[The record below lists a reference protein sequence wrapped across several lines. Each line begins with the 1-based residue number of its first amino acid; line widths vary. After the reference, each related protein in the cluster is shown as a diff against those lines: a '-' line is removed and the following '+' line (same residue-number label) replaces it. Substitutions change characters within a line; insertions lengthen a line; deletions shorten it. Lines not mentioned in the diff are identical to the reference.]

1 MVHNISAQD
10 RPSVEQTPGSHR
22 RKRRAVNC
30 EECRRSKLRCDRQH
44 PCGACK
50 RRRREASCSY
60 KVLSSAPTSAK
71 SHGTPVTAPAPTV
84 LNGEVVS
91 PSTPLRQNFAGT
103 SDLYSE
109 LPISETTQA
118 PLGAHWEV
126 VLERPGPEYEAHDTL
141 SPLSITPRM
150 PLQEIIDCLPPKSCC
165 DYLISHFFKHI
176 SPLFPILHGPT
187 FQKQYV
193 AFVQRPHTIDL
204 AWLALLFS
212 VCSLALNTMDE
223 SDPRLHPCWPQPP
236 QSPTQVPAT
245 VSLSRRLLR
254 TAMTCLLQDEFFIR
268 HKFST
273 FEALLMVIYNLSH
286 NESVDQG
293 WGLLGMA
300 LNIGIALRCNVDQ
313 NLGPIETERRRRCW
327 AGLLTL
333 HTYQGMLFRDVDM
346 SYLLNIKA
354 IPPADVNDADVTEDG
369 ILLRSCRGEP
379 THMSVMMAKLRLFRL
394 STQICHH
401 ISGPSRLDERLLH
414 EFDAA
419 IAEEQ
424 KQWDSTYL
432 IDGSPNLLDSNS
444 YAYWCVLQTYA
455 HHLYLLLH
463 RPFHHSK
470 APCFLP
476 TSRERCI
483 SSSVALIS
491 IHRQLYEA
499 PLLRNYLWLL
509 SGVTSLKALH
519 AAVALYSC
527 LQDTPAA
534 VNPAYDLNIFREDL
548 ERLTVCMKNTSGR
561 SNICLRA
568 YHILRRL
575 QVQAGTENP
584 PTGSPQT
591 ELEGLFENF
600 TDIREWM
607 DSDLINWTLDG
618 AFNISAT

>member
-1 MVHNISAQD
+1 MIHNTSAHNS
-10 RPSVEQTPGSHR
+10 PPVEQTPGSLR

-30 EECRRSKLRCDRQH
+30 VECRRSKLRCDRQH

-60 KVLSSAPTSAK
+60 EIISAIPTSTK
-71 SHGTPVTAPAPTV
+71 THRTPVTAAGPTALTGGV
-84 LNGEVVS
+84 EF
-91 PSTPLRQNFAGT
+91 PSTPLRPE
-103 SDLYSE
+103 LYPE
-109 LPISETTQA
+109 LPISEATQA

-126 VLERPGPEYEAHDTL
+126 VLERPGLEHDAHDTL
-141 SPLSITPRM
+141 SPLSIIPRM
-150 PLQEIIDCLPPKSCC
+150 SVQEIIDSLPPKSCC
-165 DYLISHFFKHI
+165 DYLVSHFFKHI
-176 SPLFPILHGPT
+176 SALFPILHGPT
-187 FQKQYV
+187 FQKQYT
-193 AFVQRPHTIDL
+193 AFMQRPHDIDL

-212 VCSLALNTMDE
+212 LCSLALNTMDE
-223 SDPRLHPCWPQPP
+223 SDPRLESCLSQPSS
-236 QSPTQVPAT
+236 SPTQVPAT
-245 VSLSRRLLR
+245 VSLSRRLLQ
-254 TAMTCLLQDEFFIR
+254 TAMTCLIQDEFFIR

-293 WGLLGMA
+293 WALLGMA

-313 NLGPIETERRRRCW
+313 NSSPIETERRRRCW

-346 SYLLNIKA
+346 SYLLNIEA
-354 IPPADVNDADVTEDG
+354 TPPADVNDADITDEG
-369 ILLRSCRGEP
+369 ILPLSSRSEP
-379 THMSVMMAKLRLFRL
+379 TQMSVMMAKLRLFRL
-394 STQICHH
+394 SSQICRH
-401 ISGPSRLDERLLH
+401 ISGPSRLDQDLLH

-432 IDGSPNLLDSNS
+432 IDSSPNLLESNS

-476 TSRERCI
+476 TSRARCI
-483 SSSVALIS
+483 SSSAALIS

-527 LQDTPAA
+527 LQDTPSA
-534 VNPAYDLNIFREDL
+534 VDPGYDFNSFRQDL
-548 ERLTVCMKNTSGR
+548 ESLIVCMKNTSSR
-561 SNICLRA
+561 SNICLRG
-568 YHILRRL
+568 YRILRHL
-575 QVQAGTENP
+575 QAQAGIENP
-584 PTGSPQT
+584 LIRSPET
-591 ELEGLFENF
+591 ELETLFENF

-607 DSDLINWTLDG
+607 DSDLINWNLDG
-618 AFNISAT
+618 AFNISTA